1 MNEKEQAKQEKPTEI
16 KPKNGENP
24 EKSGGD
30 HKQDKGEKNIKPK
43 EEKPKTEIDILK
55 EEIVVLKEKLKK
67 ELEQKQAEI
76 DEGKKKFAFLQAE
89 MENTRKHYQKQMDI
103 AKNKSKIDV
112 ITSFAPLI
120 DSFEM
125 AIKTKEKL
133 KESGQKD
140 ILDSFLKGFENLY
153 HSLLSIFESYNVK
166 QIDALNK
173 PFDFKYHEA
182 VLKMEND
189 ALPEDTVIQVAQKG
203 YMMNNEVIRPAKV
216 IISKKSPPPPK
227 VEPEPKENP
236 PKTDNKDPS
245 QKSEDNNSKAENKQ

>member
-1 MNEKEQAKQEKPTEI
+1 MDEKDQTKQEKNIEP
-16 KPKNGENP
+16 KPKNGEIS

-30 HKQDKGEKNIKPK
+30 PKQDKGEKNAKPK

-55 EEIVVLKEKLKK
+55 EEIVALKEKLKK
-67 ELEQKQAEI
+67 ELEQKQIEI

-89 MENTRKHYQKQMDI
+89 MENTRKHYQKQAEI
-103 AKNKSKIDV
+103 AKTKSKIDV
-112 ITSFAPLI
+112 ITSFTPLI

-133 KESGQKD
+133 KECGQKD
-140 ILDSFLKGFENLY
+140 LLDSFLKGFENLY
-153 HSLLSIFESYNVK
+153 QSLLSIFESYNVK
-166 QIDALNK
+166 QIEALNK

-216 IISKKSPPPPK
+216 IISKKTPPAPK
-227 VEPEPKENP
+227 AEPEPKENP
-236 PKTDNKDPS
+236 PKTDNKEPTP
-245 QKSEDNNSKAENKQ
+245 KSENNNSKAENKQ